1 MKQLLFLLFFP
12 CLALAQY
19 PNNGNQKITL
29 GEQTTADG
37 LIWRG
42 VAADTT
48 LTAKSD
54 TAAYFVLDTVNK
66 KLYFYKISSTP
77 KWNEISGSGG
87 GGSIIDTT
95 TMLLPYYRAG
105 RNGIIQA
112 ADVPTLNQNTT
123 GSAATLTTA
132 RNIRTNLASAFGAN
146 FDGSANITPG
156 VTGVLGAG
164 NGGTGASNFGSPN
177 RIPFV
182 SSSGSLTT
190 DTFFAYNG
198 TTQRLGVG
206 VPNPTEK
213 LHVDGNGLFTGS
225 MSLGTPLTVAN
236 GGTGSGTQNFVDLT
250 TTQSV
255 GGAKTFTNETHVN
268 NNLRVNS
275 KTLFVDATLNR
286 VAIGHDTT
294 NSSFYKLDIRDTNPL
309 NFSALYTGTST
320 TGTTSLA
327 IQTQSNNAFLNGRY
341 ITVTQN
347 ASTHTGTLYG
357 DSRASMALIEAYLPS
372 VIMIGTSAS
381 APIKFATN
389 GTVRQIIGATGVITF
404 SSLIGSGSRTVNAA
418 ADGSLSASSSILI
431 KENVE
436 NINYGLSD
444 VLKLKP
450 VIFNYIDKE
459 KWGEG
464 KDLGFI
470 AEDVMNVIPEATGV
484 MNNSDIYFDLQK
496 LIPVLTKAIQEQQA
510 QIEALKQRII
520 ILENK

>member
-1 MKQLLFLLFFP
+1 MKQLLFLLIFP

-37 LIWRG
+37 LVFRG
-42 VAADTT
+42 VANDTNVIT
-48 LTAKSD
+48 PFSD
-54 TAAYFVLDTVNK
+54 TSAYIILDTANSK
-66 KLYFYKISSTP
+66 FYHYNRTTTY
-77 KWNEISGSGG
+77 WALAGGG
-87 GGSIIDTT
+87 GGSTLDTA

-236 GGTGSGTQNFVDLT
+236 GGTNTSTAFRNGSVVFAGASGTYAQDSSGLFYNSTNKRLAVGQSQNLSGAALSLRGGLHFIDPDTTVFSDALMYIYPKEQITSGPNASEFSMFMAGPGSSSTNDGPQIIFRGNNYSRVSNQRGFMFFGSGTNVPAAGNNGTIQFYAQHGL
-250 TTQSV
+250 
-255 GGAKTFTNETHVN
+255 TFT
-268 NNLRVNS
+268 
-275 KTLFVDATLNR
+275 
-286 VAIGHDTT
+286 G
-294 NSSFYKLDIRDTNPL
+294 
-309 NFSALYTGTST
+309 
-320 TGTTSLA
+320 
-327 IQTQSNNAFLNGRY
+327 
-341 ITVTQN
+341 
-347 ASTHTGTLYG
+347 AS
-357 DSRASMALIEAYLPS
+357 
-372 VIMIGTSAS
+372 
-381 APIKFATN
+381 
-389 GTVRQIIGATGVITF
+389 TF
-404 SSLIGSGSRTVNAA
+404 SSLAGTGSRTVL
-418 ADGSLSASSSILI
+418 ADANGLLSAPTSSITT
-431 KENVE
+431 KENVQVL
-436 NINYGLSD
+436 NYGLNEI
-444 VLKLKP
+444 LQINP
-450 VIFNYIDKE
+450 VSFDYINKD
-459 KWGEG
+459 KWGEERN
-464 KDLGFI
+464 LGFI
-470 AEDVMNVIPEATGV
+470 VEDMYPIVPEVTGT
-484 MNNSDIYFDLQK
+484 MNNGDMYLDMVK
-496 LIPVLTKAIQEQQA
+496 LIPVLTKAIQEQN
-510 QIEALKQRII
+510 ALIKALEQRLL